1 MVKPK
6 RVVMSATAP
15 ATTTPEASLDQVRR
29 LARIAD
35 TILGSM
41 RGIAAERQEAGGR
54 RYKLTDAARMAGR
67 SVDAVRR
74 AEAAGE
80 LAEPRLR
87 PSGQR
92 EGYTLAEVNAM
103 RDRFGTRPFRA
114 PTDPAC
120 LLAVQNFKGGVGKST
135 IAVHAAQHLAEQGY
149 RVLVVDADS
158 QASTTTLFGF
168 NPDADIDVEA
178 TLLPWLIGDRADGL
192 AYAVRPTH
200 WDGLDLIPANLGLYS
215 AEYVISQQ
223 VKGNV
228 TLLSRMKEGLEG
240 IASAYDVVVLDPP
253 PALGMISL
261 SVLQAANAV
270 LIPTPPGSIDFAS
283 TAAYLSMLEEVLES
297 LVENLGLDVRYS
309 FVSLLATK
317 VSPSK
322 GAHEAMREVMARSFG
337 GDVLPTALLDS
348 AEFDTASVE
357 MRSVYEQT
365 GARSGTHKRC
375 RSNLDQVMGE
385 LELMIRKTWPSH
397 RSRLRAAGFA

>member
-1 MVKPK
+1 M
-6 RVVMSATAP
+6 TNAP
-15 ATTTPEASLDQVRR
+15 NATPEASLAQIRE
-29 LARIAD
+29 LSRIAD

-41 RGIAAERQEAGGR
+41 RGLAEERTGGEAAR
-54 RYKLTDAARMAGR
+54 RYKLTEAAKMAGR

-74 AEAAGE
+74 AESEGK
-80 LAEPRLR
+80 LPEPAMR

-92 EGYTLAEVNAM
+92 LGYTLAEVNAM
-103 RDRFGTRPFRA
+103 RDHFGARPWRA
-114 PTDPAC
+114 ADDEPA
-120 LLAVQNFKGGVGKST
+120 LVAVQNFKGGVGKST
-135 IAVHAAQHLAEQGY
+135 IAAHAAQHLAEAGY
-149 RVLVVDADS
+149 RVLIVDADS

-168 NPDADIDVEA
+168 NPDMDVEVED
-178 TLLPWLIGDRADGL
+178 TLLPYLIGDRADGL

-228 TLLSRMKEGLEG
+228 TLLSRMKEGLR
-240 IASAYDVVVLDPP
+240 AVARAYDVVIIDPP

-261 SVLQAANAV
+261 SVLQAANAI

-283 TAAYLSMLEEVLES
+283 TAAYLSMLEEVVES
-297 LVENLGLDVRYS
+297 LVEKLGLDVRYS

-322 GAHEAMREVMARSFG
+322 GAHEAMREVMGRGFG
-337 GDVLPTALLDS
+337 GSILPTAILDS

-357 MRSVYEQT
+357 MRTVYEHQGAKSQT
-365 GARSGTHKRC
+365 HRRC
-375 RSNLDQVMGE
+375 RANLDQVMGE
-385 LELMIRKTWPSH
+385 LELMIRRTWPSH
-397 RSRLRAAGFA
+397 RAALRAEGLA

>member
-1 MVKPK
+1 MPNAN
-6 RVVMSATAP
+6 SS
-15 ATTTPEASLDQVRR
+15 TTPEASLAQIRE
-29 LARIAD
+29 LSRIAD

-41 RGIAAERQEAGGR
+41 RGLANERAGETGGHC
-54 RYKLTDAARMAGR
+54 YKLTDAARMVGR

-74 AEAAGE
+74 AEADGK
-80 LAEPRLR
+80 LAAPAMR

-92 EGYTLAEVNAM
+92 LGYSLAEVNAM
-103 RDRFGTRPFRA
+103 RDHFGARPWRA
-114 PTDPAC
+114 ADDEPA

-135 IAVHAAQHLAEQGY
+135 IAAHTAQHLAERGY
-149 RVLVVDADS
+149 RVLIVDADS

-168 NPDADIDVEA
+168 NPDMDVEVED
-178 TLLPWLIGDRADGL
+178 TLLPYLIGDRADGL

-228 TLLSRMKEGLEG
+228 TLLSRMKEGLREV
-240 IASAYDVVVLDPP
+240 AKAYDVVVIDPP

-261 SVLQAANAV
+261 SVLQAANAI

-283 TAAYLSMLEEVLES
+283 TAAYLSMLEEVVES
-297 LVENLGLDVRYS
+297 LVHKLGLDVRYS
-309 FVSLLATK
+309 FVQLLATK

-322 GAHEAMREVMARSFG
+322 GAHEAMREVMGRGFG
-337 GDVLPTALLDS
+337 GDILPTALLDS

-357 MRSVYEQT
+357 MRTVYEHHGAKSQT
-365 GARSGTHKRC
+365 HRRC
-375 RSNLDQVMGE
+375 RANLDQVMGE
-385 LELMIRKTWPSH
+385 LELMIRRTWPSQ
-397 RSRLRAAGFA
+397 RAALRGEGLA

>member
-1 MVKPK
+1 M
-6 RVVMSATAP
+6 TAP
-15 ATTTPEASLDQVRR
+15 TPEASLEQIRTLSRV
-29 LARIAD
+29 AD

-41 RGIAAERQEAGGR
+41 RGLAEERGQAAGPH

-74 AEAAGE
+74 AEAEGH
-80 LAEPRLR
+80 LAAPALR

-92 EGYTLAEVNAM
+92 LGYDLAAVNAM
-103 RDRFGTRPFRA
+103 RDHFGTRARRA
-114 PTDPAC
+114 PDDAPL

-135 IAVHAAQHLAEQGY
+135 IAAHAAQHLAERGY
-149 RVLVVDADS
+149 RVLIVDADS

-168 NPDADIDVEA
+168 NPDMDVEVED
-178 TLLPWLIGDRADGL
+178 TLLPYLIGDRADGL
-192 AYAVRPTH
+192 AYAVRGTH

-228 TLLSRMKEGLEG
+228 TLLSRMKEGLRDV
-240 IASAYDVVVLDPP
+240 ARAYDVVVIDPP

-261 SVLQAANAV
+261 SVLQAANAI

-283 TAAYLSMLEEVLES
+283 TAAYLSMLEEVVES
-297 LVENLGLDVRYS
+297 LVHKLGLDVRYA
-309 FVSLLATK
+309 FVQLLATK

-322 GAHEAMREVMARSFG
+322 GAHEAMREVMGRGFG
-337 GDVLPTALLDS
+337 GDILPTALLDS

-357 MRSVYEQT
+357 MRTVYEHAGPRSQT
-365 GARSGTHKRC
+365 HRRC
-375 RSNLDQVMGE
+375 RANLDQVMGE
-385 LELMIRKTWPSH
+385 LELMIRRTWPSH
-397 RSRLRAAGFA
+397 RPALRAEGLA